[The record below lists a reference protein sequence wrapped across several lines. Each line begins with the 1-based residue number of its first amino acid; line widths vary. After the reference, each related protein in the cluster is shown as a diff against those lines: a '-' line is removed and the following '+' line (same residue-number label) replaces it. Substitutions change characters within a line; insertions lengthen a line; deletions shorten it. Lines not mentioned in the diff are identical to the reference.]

1 MPIGVNLIA
10 GRKEGGKMSERRADR
25 KVTNRFTQLLLR
37 KMQRDGKRISNREVA
52 RSTGLST
59 LTVNDYANNKVTRFD
74 ATVLTKLCDYLD
86 CSLDELLV
94 IEDDE
99 TPEWMTP
106 QLA

>member
-1 MPIGVNLIA
+1 
-10 GRKEGGKMSERRADR
+10 MSEHRADR

-74 ATVLTKLCDYLD
+74 ATVLAKLCTYLD

-94 IEDDE
+94 MEDEDAPEME
-99 TPEWMTP
+99 TALLLP
-106 QLA
+106 AS